1 MVKKLHYWWSNSIS
15 GIKKKRKEKDNP
27 EDAFV
32 GVE

>member
-15 GIKKKRKEKDNP
+15 GKKKRKEKDNP
-27 EDAFV
+27 EDAFI